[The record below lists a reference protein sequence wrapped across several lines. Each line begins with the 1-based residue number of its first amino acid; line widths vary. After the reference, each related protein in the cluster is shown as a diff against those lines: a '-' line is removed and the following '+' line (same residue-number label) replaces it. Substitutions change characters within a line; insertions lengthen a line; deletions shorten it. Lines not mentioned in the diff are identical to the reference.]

1 MLLCCLFLFI
11 INVDLATK
19 KQGEL
24 VKMDKNKEIIIPEV
38 VKEVNKAN
46 KNAIA
51 TIHNDLIQ
59 ARHKLSLEE
68 IRLMDTIIS
77 FIQPED
83 KDFKRYK
90 IPVAVFKD
98 LFGTQR
104 KDIYD
109 VVKRAVEGL
118 LSKPIKIEKKNEKG
132 KRFFEMFNFISYGRY
147 EEGAGCFYISIAP
160 EFKPYLLQLKEFFS
174 KIPIKYTYV
183 LNSRYAIR
191 LYELLKQYENTGF
204 RVDYLPEL
212 REMLGIE
219 ENEYPRF
226 EAFERRV
233 IKRAIKEINEKTDLE
248 VSYTKKKTGRK
259 ITHIEFEVKS
269 KKADTTETTKTPSK
283 SLDTQGQK
291 QAEKNYQPKT
301 DLWANVLTILENR
314 YNADTDDIDLL
325 QLYVYPVYKT
335 DTKPKKMVLHTS
347 IEAEKGKQAI
357 RETLKKY
364 WEQLKEIVKIE
375 TFENYIP
382 AISKS
387 MFEKGKEL
395 PFD

>member
-1 MLLCCLFLFI
+1 ME
-11 INVDLATK
+11 
-19 KQGEL
+19 GR
-24 VKMDKNKEIIIPEV
+24 KEDDVITPEV
-38 VKEVNKAN
+38 VEEVKEVNKVN

-90 IPVAVFKD
+90 IPVSIFQE
-98 LFGTQR
+98 LYGTQR

-109 VVKRAVEGL
+109 VVKRSVEGL
-118 LSKPIKIEKKNEKG
+118 LSKPIKIESKNENG

-147 EEGAGCFYISIAP
+147 EEGAGCFYISISP
-160 EFKPYLLQLKEFFS
+160 EFKPYLLELKEFFS

-183 LNSRYAIR
+183 LNSKYAIR

-204 RVDYLPEL
+204 RVDYLPDL

-219 ENEYPRF
+219 ENEYKRF
-226 EAFERRV
+226 ESFERRV
-233 IKRAIKEINEKTDLE
+233 LKTAIKEINEKTDLE
-248 VSYTKKKTGRK
+248 VSYKKKRTGRK
-259 ITHIEFEVKS
+259 ITHIEFEIKS
-269 KKADTTETTKTPSK
+269 KKSKIGDTTETTKTPSE
-283 SLDTQGQK
+283 SVDIQGQK
-291 QAEKNYQPKT
+291 QAKNNQP
-301 DLWANVLTILENR
+301 DLWDTVIQIL
-314 YNADTDDIDLL
+314 DLEKEEYEIL
-325 QLYVYPVYKT
+325 SDYTYAIYKT
-335 DTKPKKMVLHTS
+335 DTKPKRMVIHTS
-347 IEAEKGKQAI
+347 IATEKGKEKI

-364 WEQLKEIVKIE
+364 WEQIKKIVNVE
-375 TFENYIP
+375 TMGNYIP
-382 AISKS
+382 AVSKT

-395 PFD
+395 PFG

>member
-1 MLLCCLFLFI
+1 MEKI
-11 INVDLATK
+11 KEDNV
-19 KQGEL
+19 
-24 VKMDKNKEIIIPEV
+24 IIPEV
-38 VKEVNKAN
+38 VEEMKEVKEIN

-83 KDFKRYK
+83 KDFKKYK

-118 LSKPIKIEKKNEKG
+118 LSKPIKIEKKNERG
-132 KRFFEMFNFISYGRY
+132 KRYFKMFNFIRYGEY
-147 EEGAGCFYISIAP
+147 EEGAGCFYVSIAP

-212 REMLGIE
+212 REMLGVE
-219 ENEYPRF
+219 PNEYIRF
-226 EAFERRV
+226 DNFEKRV
-233 IKRAIKEINEKTDLE
+233 LKQAVKEINEKTD
-248 VSYTKKKTGRK
+248 
-259 ITHIEFEVKS
+259 
-269 KKADTTETTKTPSK
+269 
-283 SLDTQGQK
+283 
-291 QAEKNYQPKT
+291 
-301 DLWANVLTILENR
+301 
-314 YNADTDDIDLL
+314 
-325 QLYVYPVYKT
+325 
-335 DTKPKKMVLHTS
+335 
-347 IEAEKGKQAI
+347 
-357 RETLKKY
+357 
-364 WEQLKEIVKIE
+364 
-375 TFENYIP
+375 
-382 AISKS
+382 
-387 MFEKGKEL
+387 
-395 PFD
+395 